1 MVYPCVFR
9 LIVAGDV
16 VVMIVFHVDDI
27 KIAATEEVTEVV
39 VNALNRRFPTKRVS
53 EVEWYMVSEYKRD
66 RAEGSWEISHTQFIR
81 SVLKR
86 FGVSKSSP
94 IPSTP
99 SLDLRHVGGEETV
112 VVVPFHEVV
121 GNLMW
126 IANQTRS
133 DIANAVRE
141 IACFFHDPKP
151 IQYKIA

>member
-1 MVYPCVFR
+1 MLHRHRVQEGPGERYF
-9 LIVAGDV
+9 GDFADPV
-16 VVMIVFHVDDI
+16 ISEC
-27 KIAATEEVTEVV
+27 TEFE
-39 VNALNRRFPTKRVS
+39 
-53 EVEWYMVSEYKRD
+53 
-66 RAEGSWEISHTQFIR
+66 
-81 SVLKR
+81 
-86 FGVSKSSP
+86 VSKSSP

>member
-1 MVYPCVFR
+1 M
-9 LIVAGDV
+9 G
-16 VVMIVFHVDDI
+16 
-27 KIAATEEVTEVV
+27 
-39 VNALNRRFPTKRVS
+39 
-53 EVEWYMVSEYKRD
+53 SEYKRD
-66 RAEGSWEISHTQFIR
+66 REKGTLEISQTQFIQ
-81 SVLKR
+81 SVLNR

-94 IPSTP
+94 IPATP
-99 SLDLRHVGGEETV
+99 SLDLRHVSEEETV